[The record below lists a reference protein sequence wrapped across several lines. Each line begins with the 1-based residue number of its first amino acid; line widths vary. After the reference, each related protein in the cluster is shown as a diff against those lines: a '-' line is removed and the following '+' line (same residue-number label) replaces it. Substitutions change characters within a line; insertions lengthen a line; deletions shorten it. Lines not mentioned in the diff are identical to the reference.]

1 MAESGAQSLFDKVRE
16 QSRAAT
22 QVAAEEHA
30 DETGNIAA
38 TPSVCVES
46 RDGLTIEHGPPLSE
60 PYLA

>member
-30 DETGNIAA
+30 DETGNTAA

-46 RDGLTIEHGPPLSE
+46 RDSLAKEHGPLLSE